1 MEGMKTVTRT
11 LFSVAALLSVLFL
24 FMARPQSGTA
34 SIGQIDRVVVI
45 KKERLLELYK
55 DGEVVK
61 TYKVALGRQPVGPKE
76 RAGDDRTPE
85 GTYYLNWRNAH
96 SKFHRSLHISYPN
109 AEDRLKAKS
118 LGVSPG
124 SDVMIHGLPKGYGD
138 LGEWH
143 RTYDWTKGC
152 IAVTN
157 SEIDE
162 IWKLVPDGTPIEIKP

>member
-1 MEGMKTVTRT
+1 MEGMKTGHLT
-11 LFSVAALLSVLFL
+11 LFAVVVLLSALFSFL
-24 FMARPQSGTA
+24 AHPQSGRA
-34 SIGQIDRVVVI
+34 SVPEVDKVVVI

-55 DGEVVK
+55 NGEVVK
-61 TYKVALGRQPVGPKE
+61 TYRVALGRNPVGPKVC
-76 RAGDDRTPE
+76 AGDDRTPE

-109 AEDRLKAKS
+109 AEDRLKAKT
-118 LGVSPG
+118 LGRSPG
-124 SDVMIHGLPKGYGD
+124 SDIMIHGLPKGFDD

-143 RTYDWTKGC
+143 RTFDWTKGC

-162 IWKLVPDGTPIEIKP
+162 IWNLVPDGTPIEIRP

>member
-1 MEGMKTVTRT
+1 MEGLKTGHRT
-11 LFSVAALLSVLFL
+11 LFTVVVLLSMLFSFL
-24 FMARPQSGTA
+24 AHPKTGIA
-34 SIGQIDRVVVI
+34 SLADVDRVVVI

-55 DGEVVK
+55 NGEVVK
-61 TYKVALGRQPVGPKE
+61 SYRVALGRQPVGPKVY
-76 RAGDDRTPE
+76 AGDYRTPE

-118 LGVSPG
+118 LGLSPG
-124 SDVMIHGLPKGYGD
+124 SDIMIHGLPAGFDD

-143 RTYDWTKGC
+143 TKVDWTKGC

-162 IWKLVPDGTPIEIKP
+162 IWKLVPDGTPIEIRP